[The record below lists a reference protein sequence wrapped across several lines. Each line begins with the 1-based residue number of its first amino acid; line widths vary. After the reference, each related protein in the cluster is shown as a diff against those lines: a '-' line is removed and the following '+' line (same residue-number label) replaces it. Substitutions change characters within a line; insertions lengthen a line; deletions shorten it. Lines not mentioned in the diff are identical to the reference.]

1 VQPLVGGA
9 AVAALITLLTD
20 FGTRDTYVGQMK
32 GVIFGI
38 APMATVVDLTHE
50 VTPQRVSEGAF
61 LLETALAAFPPDTIH
76 LAVVDPGVGTARRAI
91 AVATPRAVFVGP
103 DNGLLSAALPEVA
116 RPEGEGPVVVPVP
129 EGVTVVELANQAYRR
144 PLVSNTFHGRD
155 VFAPAAAHL
164 ATGVPV
170 EALGPRRTSLIAL
183 PPFRARRLPDGS
195 LEAEIVS
202 IDRFGNAITTA
213 RAQELPAG
221 PFTVT
226 VREHAVAGP
235 VTTYA
240 EAQGPAAL
248 VGSSGYLEI
257 AVPNASAAAR
267 LGLRLGDRVRI
278 APRGSR

>member
-1 VQPLVGGA
+1 M
-9 AVAALITLLTD
+9 AALITLLTD

-32 GVIFGI
+32 GVILGI
-38 APMATVVDLTHE
+38 APMATIVDLTHE
-50 VTPQRVSEGAF
+50 VAPQRITEGAF
-61 LLETALAAFPPDTIH
+61 LLETGLPAFPPGTIH

-91 AVATPRAVFVGP
+91 AIATAQALFVGP
-103 DNGLLSAALPEVA
+103 DNGLLSAALPEAA
-116 RPEGEGPVVVPVP
+116 RPDDAPGVVPVP
-129 EGVTVVELANQAYRR
+129 EGVTVVELANPAYRR
-144 PLVSNTFHGRD
+144 ALVSNTFHGRD

-164 ATGVPV
+164 AAGVPV

-183 PPFRARRLPDGS
+183 PPFRARRLPDDS

-221 PFTVT
+221 PFTVI

-235 VTTYA
+235 VATYA
-240 EAQGPAAL
+240 EARGPAAL

-257 AVPNASAAAR
+257 AVPNGSAAVR
-267 LGLRLGDRVRI
+267 LGLQLGDRVRI